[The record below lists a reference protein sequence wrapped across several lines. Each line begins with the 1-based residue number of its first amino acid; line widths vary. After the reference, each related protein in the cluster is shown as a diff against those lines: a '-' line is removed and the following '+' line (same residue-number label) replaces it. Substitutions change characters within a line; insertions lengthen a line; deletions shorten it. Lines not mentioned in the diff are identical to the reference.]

1 MISVENVRISYGPK
15 TVFKD
20 LNTTFEEKKT
30 TVLIGPSG
38 WQVLY

>member
-20 LNTTFEEKKT
+20 LNTTFEEKKR
-30 TVLIGPSG
+30 
-38 WQVLY
+38 QF